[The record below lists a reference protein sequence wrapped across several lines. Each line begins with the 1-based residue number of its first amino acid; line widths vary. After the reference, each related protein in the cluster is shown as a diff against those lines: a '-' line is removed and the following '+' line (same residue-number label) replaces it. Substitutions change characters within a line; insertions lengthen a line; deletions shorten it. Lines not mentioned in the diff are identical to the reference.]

1 MTECSLNI
9 LKMKIEQMSK
19 QHHIEILKILKK
31 YNNITLNENKSG
43 VYVNLSFLP
52 DPVINDMMNYVKY
65 IDEQEKTLSSFET
78 QKQDFRNTFFTEKG
92 DKDESILS
100 YSK

>member
-1 MTECSLNI
+1 MSSCFLNI
-9 LKMKIEQMSK
+9 LKQKIEQMNK

-31 YNNITLNENKSG
+31 DNNITLNENKSG

-52 DPVINDMMNYVKY
+52 DHIINDISNYIKY
-65 IDEQEKTLSSFET
+65 IDKQEETLSSFET

-92 DKDESILS
+92 DKEEPILT

>member
-1 MTECSLNI
+1 MIECSLNN
-9 LKMKIEQMSK
+9 LKMKIEQMNK

-52 DPVINDMMNYVKY
+52 DMVITDIMNYVKY
-65 IDEQEKTLSSFET
+65 IDEQEQTLSSFET

-92 DKDESILS
+92 DKDEPILS
-100 YSK
+100 YNK